1 MVLSSDSSQP
11 TKAAPCINLLGLL
24 MAGALFLVAQAVL
37 IGAWAFIWQ
46 KRRQS
51 KLAETSQDH
60 TDRRFFSSSN
70 YTNSAYVAN

>member
-1 MVLSSDSSQP
+1 
-11 TKAAPCINLLGLL
+11 

>member
-1 MVLSSDSSQP
+1 
-11 TKAAPCINLLGLL
+11 

-51 KLAETSQDH
+51 KLSETSHNQLPSVH
-60 TDRRFFSSSN
+60 MSSDRRFFSSN
-70 YTNSAYVAN
+70 YANSAYSAN